1 MRVLVVEDE
10 KIIREQVADDL
21 KKNGFTVDVAED
33 GAQGMYVALEYPIDI
48 AVIDLGLPSKPGAP
62 VNNEHGLDIIRT
74 VRAKGMDY
82 PIIILTARDR
92 WQNKVEGLEAG
103 ADDYITKPFHTEE
116 LIARLRVQL
125 RRTGRWTQAEL
136 NCGPIRLNTSEQRV
150 YVNDTEVTLTAYE
163 YRVLEHLILHAGE
176 VVSKTRLTD
185 SLYEEDADRDSNVI
199 EVFIRRLRIKLDP
212 EDTLKP
218 IETLRGRGYRFTLP
232 RSS

>member
-21 KKNGFTVDVAED
+21 KKNGFTVDIAGD
-33 GAQGMYVALEYPIDI
+33 GAQGLYVALEYPIDI
-48 AVIDLGLPSKPGAP
+48 AVIDLGLPNSKGSP
-62 VNNEHGLDIIRT
+62 VNNSLGLDIIRA
-74 VRAKGMDY
+74 VRNKGLDY

-92 WQNKVEGLEAG
+92 WQSKVEGLEAG
-103 ADDYITKPFHTEE
+103 ADDYVTTPFHSEE

-136 NCGPIRLNTSEQRV
+136 SCGPIRLNTSEQRV
-150 YVNDTEVTLTAYE
+150 YVNDTEVSLTAYE
-163 YRVLEHLILHAGE
+163 YRVLEHLMLHAGE

-212 EDTLKP
+212 DDTLKP

-232 RSS
+232 RN

>member
-1 MRVLVVEDE
+1 M
-10 KIIREQVADDL
+10 
-21 KKNGFTVDVAED
+21 
-33 GAQGMYVALEYPIDI
+33 
-48 AVIDLGLPSKPGAP
+48 
-62 VNNEHGLDIIRT
+62 GLDIIRT
-74 VRAKGMDY
+74 VRAKGLSY

-92 WQNKVEGLEAG
+92 WQSKVEGLEAG
-103 ADDYITKPFHTEE
+103 ADDYVTKPFHTEE

-136 NCGPIRLNTSEQRV
+136 SCGPIRLNTSEQRV
-150 YVNDTEVTLTAYE
+150 YVQNDEVILTAYE
-163 YRVLEHLILHAGE
+163 YRVLEHLMLHAGE

-212 EDTLKP
+212 NDTLKP

-232 RSS
+232 RNA